1 MVEYSLTELTLRLGA
16 LLLPPIPEGVI
27 GVKPRGDTREKQRTI
42 RFLFGVGLSYSNPTG
57 RILQRTKILG
67 FNIHEKPGLK

>member
-27 GVKPRGDTREKQRTI
+27 EVKPRGG
-42 RFLFGVGLSYSNPTG
+42 LFAFFWRVGLSYYS
-57 RILQRTKILG
+57 RLQRTSI
-67 FNIHEKPGLK
+67 